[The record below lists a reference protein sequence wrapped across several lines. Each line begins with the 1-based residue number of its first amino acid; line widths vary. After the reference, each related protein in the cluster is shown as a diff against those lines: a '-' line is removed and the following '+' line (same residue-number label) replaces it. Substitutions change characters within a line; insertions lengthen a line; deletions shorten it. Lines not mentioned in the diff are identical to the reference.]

1 MQVEFTILFYISLA
15 ILLLILLVNASSR
28 PSSEEVFFDRVLSKE
43 FQGFL
48 AVFIIL
54 HQTVIVFENYHPSSL
69 LSDNVPFVNYYFY
82 GILAV
87 SFFFF
92 SSGFGLVKRWM
103 TDNTYIKGFMRRR
116 IFTVLVPF
124 FICNY
129 IYLTDALLYNIKHG
143 LHFRFREVICSFFGI
158 FLINNQ
164 MWFAVEIMILYLIF
178 RIVFARV
185 KKPSY
190 GILIM
195 TAAVIILVIIGLL
208 SGHSESPIMSYWFKG
223 EWWYN
228 TILMFPLGMIY
239 AYKEERLNRIVR
251 KAFVSLLIASSILFL
266 LLDYIHRILIRKTI
280 YWTEVEGS
288 SHQLLDKLLGLG
300 VETVFEV
307 VFLILVLT
315 IMSRVKFGNPVLKFL
330 GKISLEMIMLN
341 YLFCSKLLFV
351 YTGYGLC
358 AYLAAVVTGT
368 VVSASIV
375 YFIKNIV
382 LERRNRLFDGKVN

>member
-1 MQVEFTILFYISLA
+1 VQVEFTILFYISLA

-143 LHFRFREVICSFFGI
+143 LHFRFREVICSFF
-158 FLINNQ
+158 
-164 MWFAVEIMILYLIF
+164 
-178 RIVFARV
+178 R
-185 KKPSY
+185 
-190 GILIM
+190 
-195 TAAVIILVIIGLL
+195 
-208 SGHSESPIMSYWFKG
+208 
-223 EWWYN
+223 
-228 TILMFPLGMIY
+228 
-239 AYKEERLNRIVR
+239 
-251 KAFVSLLIASSILFL
+251 
-266 LLDYIHRILIRKTI
+266 
-280 YWTEVEGS
+280 
-288 SHQLLDKLLGLG
+288 
-300 VETVFEV
+300 
-307 VFLILVLT
+307 
-315 IMSRVKFGNPVLKFL
+315 
-330 GKISLEMIMLN
+330 
-341 YLFCSKLLFV
+341 
-351 YTGYGLC
+351 
-358 AYLAAVVTGT
+358 
-368 VVSASIV
+368 
-375 YFIKNIV
+375 NIP
-382 LERRNRLFDGKVN
+382 NK